1 MQAAGAP
8 TPPGPSMFL
17 MLTVSP
23 RPAWP
28 NEDQMTRA
36 PLPDATPMF
45 TASEAEARTGVP
57 AATLRQWERRYG
69 VPAPARH
76 ANGYRLYSPLDLAQI
91 GQMQAHVLAGVP
103 ASRAAQLV
111 RVPAGE
117 APAPAEPEPP
127 AHPVLAAELVAA
139 LVASDLRRAG
149 ALLSEAHT
157 LLTVEEV
164 VLNLMAPALVEIG
177 TLWAH
182 GEITMAHEHQASAF
196 LRGRLTALLELA
208 GLSAFGPTVIAACA
222 PGEHHEIGLLML
234 ALLLRRRGVRAEY
247 LGANLPLAE
256 LASYVRQRGPGGV
269 DALLIALNGEW
280 ALGPTQAQRG
290 ALTGLEMPVFY
301 GGALLNQRPELAGM
315 LGGHYAG
322 ADALRAAETIIARL
336 RPGFSPSSPDPS
348 PPDPSRTKTEEL

>member
-1 MQAAGAP
+1 M
-8 TPPGPSMFL
+8 SL
-17 MLTVSP
+17 MLTVSAG
-23 RPAWP
+23 RAWL
-28 NEDQMTRA
+28 NEGQMTPE

-76 ANGYRLYSPLDLAQI
+76 ANGYRLYSLHDLAQI
-91 GQMQAHVLAGVP
+91 GRMQAHVLAGVP

-111 RVPAGE
+111 QVPGE
-117 APAPAEPEPP
+117 TAPDRPEPSP
-127 AHPVLAAELVAA
+127 LAAELVAA
-139 LVASDLRRAG
+139 LIASDLRRAG
-149 ALLSEAHT
+149 AVLSGAHAR
-157 LLTVEEV
+157 LTVEEV
-164 VLNLMAPALVEIG
+164 VLGLMAPALVEIG
-177 TLWAH
+177 ARWAH

-196 LRGRLTALLELA
+196 LRGRLAALLELA
-208 GLSAFGPTVIAACA
+208 GLSAFGPTVLAACA

-256 LASYVRQRGPGGV
+256 LAAYTRQRGPGGV

-280 ALGPTQAQRG
+280 ALGPTQAQLG
-290 ALTGLEMPVFY
+290 ALAGLDLPVFY
-301 GGALLNQRPELAGM
+301 GGALLNQRPELAGA

-322 ADALRAAETIIARL
+322 ADARQAAETIIARL
-336 RPGFSPSSPDPS
+336 RPGLPPAQDWPDSSQPAPS
-348 PPDPSRTKTEEL
+348 PTETEEP

>member
-1 MQAAGAP
+1 M
-8 TPPGPSMFL
+8 TP
-17 MLTVSP
+17 
-23 RPAWP
+23 
-28 NEDQMTRA
+28 A

-76 ANGYRLYSPLDLAQI
+76 ANGYRLYSPHDLAQI
-91 GQMQAHVLAGVP
+91 GQMQAHVLAGVS

-111 RVPAGE
+111 QAPGE
-117 APAPAEPEPP
+117 ALAEPPAPAPPSP
-127 AHPVLAAELVAA
+127 LAAELVAA
-139 LVASDLRRAG
+139 LVASDLRQAG

-157 LLTVEEV
+157 RLTVEEV
-164 VLNLMAPALVEIG
+164 VLTMMAPALVEIG
-177 TLWAH
+177 ARWAQ
-182 GEITMAHEHQASAF
+182 GQITMAHEHQASAF
-196 LRGRLTALLELA
+196 LRGRLAALLELA
-208 GLSAFGPTVIAACA
+208 GLSAFGPTVLAACA

-256 LASYVRQRGPGGV
+256 LAAYTRQRGPGGV

-280 ALGPTQAQRG
+280 ALGPTQAQLG
-290 ALTGLEMPVFY
+290 ALAGLGIPVFY
-301 GGALLNQRPELAGM
+301 GGALLNQRPELAAA

-322 ADALRAAETIIARL
+322 ADALHAAETIIARL
-336 RPGFSPSSPDPS
+336 HSGASPAHRPPSPRAPDSTDPS
-348 PPDPSRTKTEEL
+348 DPQTEDT